1 MHWLLLF
8 YSSASHSLLL
18 LIHALQE
25 NKAVSLGALVVRD
38 LSEFN
43 MLTHFIGK
51 SDDKTPLRRTP
62 KLLGAMSVTSHIMNS
77 DWVDSSFEEGH
88 FVSCDDFLLVDDEV
102 SEKNMVTP

>member
-1 MHWLLLF
+1 M
-8 YSSASHSLLL
+8 
-18 LIHALQE
+18 
-25 NKAVSLGALVVRD
+25 RD